1 MKDMR
6 IRLLFQGDANKLNA
20 TLRQSESR
28 LKFFGS
34 TARREFA
41 SIRSAAQS
49 LQGKL
54 AALGMSIG
62 AGMLVK
68 QSAELDKTLT
78 RVGQTGNMSRIN
90 IMGLRKELFRMSR
103 ETGQSI
109 EDLSKAFDTAVQ
121 AGLSFKEAIP
131 VLDAVSKA
139 TAVTNAKQE
148 SLASSLTVA
157 GSIFDF
163 DLSKP
168 GQALLLLDKMRVAG
182 KKGRYEMEQLSSI
195 FPVVGFTAKR
205 AGLNFEQTLGFIEA
219 LSQAEPNVERGGTLA
234 KSWLRLFTNQPY
246 MLKAQKSTGV
256 KFFDD
261 KGSRRDAMTVFADI
275 KKQHDK
281 LKTDAE
287 KHSFISSFLEG
298 ADTETITA
306 SVALLG
312 KGYLENANLF
322 TQEIREAGGTLNKE
336 LPDAISNAVDQT
348 GRLKAALRE
357 AADAFVQPF
366 NEGITEGIKK
376 LLNTKKEG
384 GMNMSGKELMLAGL
398 TSLGLGYIGYKK
410 GGPVIKNV
418 LGKLGNTGQGIA
430 EGKAIEHLTGVTPVF
445 VTNWPGG
452 GLAPGMPG
460 GQGKPG
466 LPSGGGKYLPFAAPL
481 ALTAPLYAAAFAA
494 AAATATAV
502 GAAGR
507 AMRGEDPDNWIN
519 KGWMDIR
526 KGIYGDM
533 VYDFMH
539 PETQPEI
546 KNVTNLNVTIE
557 ESGRVIAANNDPNH
571 RLNVTLNRGTWNNP
585 LGAR

>member
-20 TLRQSESR
+20 TLSQSGNR
-28 LKFFGS
+28 LKAFGS

-49 LQGKL
+49 LQGKF
-54 AALGMSIG
+54 AALGMSVG

-78 RVGQTGNMSRIN
+78 RIGQTGNMSRIN

-182 KKGRYEMEQLSSI
+182 VKGRYEMEQLSSI

-322 TQEIREAGGTLNKE
+322 TQEIQKASGTLNKE

-384 GMNMSGKELMLAGL
+384 GMNMSGKELILAGL

-466 LPSGGGKYLPFAAPL
+466 LPSGGGKYLPFASPL
-481 ALTAPLYAAAFAA
+481 ILAAPLYVATLAA
-494 AAATATAV
+494 AATTATAV

-507 AMRGEDPDNWIN
+507 AMRGEDSNNWIN
-519 KGWMDIR
+519 EGWMDIR
-526 KGIYGDM
+526 KGFYGDM
-533 VYDFMH
+533 LYDYMN
-539 PETQPEI
+539 PEVKNDI
-546 KNVTNLNVTIE
+546 KLTITVDQA
-557 ESGRVIAANNDPNH
+557 GRVTTKSSDPNT
-571 RLNVTLNRGTWNNP
+571 RLSVDLNRGTWDNP

>member
-6 IRLLFQGDANKLNA
+6 IRLLFQGDANRLNA

-28 LKFFGS
+28 MKAFGS
-34 TARREFA
+34 MARREFA
-41 SIRSAAQS
+41 SLRGAVQS

-54 AALGMSIG
+54 AALGMSVG
-62 AGMLVK
+62 AVMLIK

-78 RVGQTGNMSRIN
+78 RIGKTGDMSRIN
-90 IMGLRKELFRMSR
+90 IMGLRKELFRMSQ

-121 AGLSFKEAIP
+121 AGLRFKEAIP

-139 TAVTNAKQE
+139 TAVTGAPQE
-148 SLASSLTVA
+148 SLANSLTVA
-157 GSIFDF
+157 GSIFNF

-205 AGLNFEQTLGFIEA
+205 AGMNFEQTLGFIEA

-312 KGYLENANLF
+312 KGYLENANVF
-322 TQEIREAGGTLNKE
+322 TQEIQKAGGILNKE
-336 LPDAISNAVDQT
+336 LPDAINNAIDQT

-366 NEGITEGIKK
+366 NEGITKGIKK
-376 LLNTKKEG
+376 LMDKKEEG
-384 GMNMSGKELMLAGL
+384 GLNMSGKEFILAGL

-410 GGPVIKNV
+410 GGPAIKNV
-418 LGKLGNTGQGIA
+418 LGKLGNKGQGIA
-430 EGKAIEHLTGVTPVF
+430 EGKAIEYLTGVTPVF
-445 VTNWPGG
+445 VVNMPGE
-452 GLAPGMPG
+452 GLFPGLPG

-466 LPSGGGKYLPFAAPL
+466 GPGGGAGKYLPFAAPL
-481 ALTAPLYAAAFAA
+481 AAMGPPAGVVAITAGNA
-494 AAATATAV
+494 
-502 GAAGR
+502 
-507 AMRGEDPDNWIN
+507 
-519 KGWMDIR
+519 
-526 KGIYGDM
+526 
-533 VYDFMH
+533 
-539 PETQPEI
+539 
-546 KNVTNLNVTIE
+546 
-557 ESGRVIAANNDPNH
+557 IAAKFFLDDGGSPRSLGMALHGMPESDYTNDAWISQHLEMPEVKNDIKVAIAIDQVARVYAKSSDPNTK
-571 RLNVTLNRGTWNNP
+571 VSVDLNRGTWDNP
-585 LGAR
+585 LGVR